1 MSRRR
6 HIVSEDKYK
15 GKNLTYEEYKGSK
28 ELTWWIFDNVFKFD
42 DTEDLSKTEDEYLSY
57 RILDLIKKEYTC
69 EEILNTLKLAN
80 IDIQYAFQHSRFKD
94 YKHKI
99 NFIFKKII
107 ENIDDMR
114 ERMERVKRKQP

>member
-1 MSRRR
+1 MSRRS
-6 HIVSEDKYK
+6 IVSEDKYK
-15 GKNLTYEEYKGSK
+15 GKNLTYEEYKGLK

-42 DTEDLSKTEDEYLSY
+42 DTEGLSKTEGEYLSH
-57 RILDLIKKEYTC
+57 RITDLIKKGYTC

-94 YKHKI
+94 YRHKI
-99 NFIFKKII
+99 NFVFKKIT

-114 ERMERVKRKQP
+114 ERMERVRSKQP